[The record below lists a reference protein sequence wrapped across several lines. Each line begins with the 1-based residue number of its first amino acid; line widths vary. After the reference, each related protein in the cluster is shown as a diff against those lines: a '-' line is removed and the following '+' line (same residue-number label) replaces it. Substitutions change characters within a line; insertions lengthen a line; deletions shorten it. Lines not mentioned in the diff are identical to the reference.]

1 MTQTAAGYIRVST
14 VGQLDNSSLEDQE
27 FQIKKYCA
35 GNDLHLLPI
44 YDEGSQSGADADR
57 PQLQKLLQDADQNLF
72 QVVVVWALDRFG
84 RDLTDILVNARIL
97 KHLGIELVSVK
108 EKFGNDPQ
116 GEMMRNTF
124 ANFADYERKLIKER
138 THRGR
143 LRKWREKKRWIGHLP
158 LGYTFDKEKCKIVQ
172 VQEEA
177 AVIRRIVELYLG
189 DVKHSFNDIC
199 KILKKERITTKQG
212 KIWTTAHLSLQL
224 KHTLYYGYFVA
235 NTHHRDETPK
245 PIEEHIIWDEN
256 DFDPPGPIMTKQEWD
271 AIQAKAKTG
280 RLRTGRPDE
289 YAKTFLL
296 HGLLRC
302 GVCSNIV
309 VAYRANNTHT
319 HKRYYMCRWNK
330 ASAKERE
337 IEGESR
343 CALPMI
349 AADDFENWV
358 WDSLMSQFGR
368 DKQRAFGHLL
378 EDERFDEQ
386 IADQEG
392 KIANVKKTI
401 AQKERSIRR
410 LDEQIDL
417 AKDDD
422 DYNPTEFHFK
432 RRQHANDLNHLRK
445 DLEAANNRIEELKK
459 MQTEQEQFKKLI
471 GDEALLS
478 SIWLKMDDLPL
489 SGKQRLL
496 QGLLAE
502 PIKVYPSLV
511 LEHIKNRKNKILFDA
526 ARSKPKFRYNAHAL
540 TEILGLE
547 QYLATSR
554 SLLAKPG

>member
-1 MTQTAAGYIRVST
+1 MTKAAGYIRVST
-14 VGQLDNSSLEDQE
+14 SGQLDNTSLEDQAQ
-27 FQIKKYCA
+27 QITDYCSL
-35 GNDLHLLPI
+35 NNLELLPI
-44 YDEGSQSGADADR
+44 YDEGWQSGADAER
-57 PQLQKLLQDADQNLF
+57 PELQRLLADARLQKF
-72 QVVVVWALDRFG
+72 QFVVVREFSRFG
-84 RDLTDILVNARIL
+84 RNVADMLYHNEIL
-97 KHLGIELVSVK
+97 KKHNIKLISLKQQFRDDPYGEAMQQMSSIFDEL
-108 EKFGNDPQ
+108 
-116 GEMMRNTF
+116 
-124 ANFADYERKLIKER
+124 ERKLIKER
-138 THRGR
+138 THGGR
-143 LRKWREKKRWIGHLP
+143 NIKWREKKRWIGHLP
-158 LGYTFDKEKCKIVQ
+158 FGYAFDKEACKIVQ
-172 VQEEA
+172 VSKEA
-177 AVIRRIVELYLG
+177 AVIRRIVDLYLG
-189 DVKHSFNDIC
+189 DIKHSFNDIC
-199 KILKKERITTKQG
+199 SILKNENITTKQE
-212 KIWTTAHLSLQL
+212 KTWTTAHMSLQL
-224 KHTLYYGYFVA
+224 KHTLYYGFFVA
-235 NTHHRDETPK
+235 NTHRRDGTPK
-245 PIEEHIIWDEN
+245 PIEEHIVWDED

-271 AIQAKAKTG
+271 AVQAKAKTG

-296 HGLLRC
+296 HALLRC
-302 GVCSNIV
+302 GVCGNIV
-309 VAYRANNTHT
+309 VAYRAGNTHT

-337 IEGESR
+337 IEGKSR

-349 AADDFENWV
+349 AAEDFENWV
-358 WDSLMSQFGR
+358 WDSLMSQFGMN
-368 DKQRAFGHLL
+368 KQRAFGHML

-386 IADQEG
+386 ISDQEG
-392 KIANVKKTI
+392 KIANIKKTI

-410 LDEQIDL
+410 LDEQLDF

-432 RRQHANDLNHLRK
+432 RRQHANDVKHLRK

-478 SIWLKMDDLPL
+478 SIWLKMDELPL
-489 SGKQRLL
+489 AGKQRLL

-526 ARSKPKFRYNAHAL
+526 ARSKPQFRYNALAL

-554 SLLAKPG
+554 YLLVKRG

>member
-1 MTQTAAGYIRVST
+1 MRQKAAGYIRVST
-14 VGQLDNSSLEDQE
+14 SGQLDNTSLEDQE
-27 FQIKKYCA
+27 FQIKQYCA
-35 GNDLHLLPI
+35 DNNLHLLPI
-44 YDEGSQSGADADR
+44 YDEGSQTGADADR

-84 RDLTDILVNARIL
+84 RDLTDTLVHARTL
-97 KHLGIELVSVK
+97 KEAGVELVSVK

-116 GEMMRNTF
+116 GELFRNLLAT
-124 ANFADYERKLIKER
+124 FADYERKLIKER

-158 LGYTFDKEKCKIVQ
+158 FGYAFDKEKCKIVQ

-199 KILKKERITTKQG
+199 KILKKENITTKQG
-212 KIWTTAHLSLQL
+212 KKWATAHLSLQL

-235 NTHHRDETPK
+235 NRQHRDGTPK
-245 PIEEHIIWDEN
+245 PVEEHIIWDVD
-256 DFDPPGPIMTKQEWD
+256 DFETPGPVMTKQEWD
-271 AIQAKAKTG
+271 AVQAKAKTG

-302 GVCSNIV
+302 GVCGNIV
-309 VAYRANNTHT
+309 VAYRGNNTHT

-330 ASAKERE
+330 AGAAERE
-337 IEGESR
+337 IEDTFR
-343 CALPMI
+343 CVLPMI
-349 AADDFENWV
+349 AAEEFENWV
-358 WDSLMSQFGR
+358 WDQLMVQFGK
-368 DKQRAFGHLL
+368 DKQRSLGHLL
-378 EDERFDEQ
+378 EENRFGEQ

-392 KIANVKKTI
+392 KIANIKKTI

-410 LDEQIDL
+410 LDEQLDL

-432 RRQHANDLNHLRK
+432 RRQHANDLKHLRK
-445 DLEAANNRIEELKK
+445 DLEAANNRTEELKK

-478 SIWLKMDDLPL
+478 SIWLKMDEL
-489 SGKQRLL
+489 SLAGKQRLL

-502 PIKVYPSLV
+502 PIKVYPNPV

-526 ARSKPKFRYNAHAL
+526 ARSKPKFRYNEQAL
-540 TEILGLE
+540 TEVLGLK

-554 SLLAKPG
+554 YLLGKPG